1 MLGREAAPETG
12 FFVRIMSCEQNE
24 MRVRDQGQGF
34 IELALVLPLLLVVVF
49 GVFDLGRVYFSTIML
64 TSAAREGARYLSVN
78 PDDVEGGFAG
88 TREVAFDEARNSGI
102 ALELDEISTVCPTT
116 TDPLACDSGFPATVT
131 VSHDFELLLGWLLPS
146 PISIT
151 RSAQMIVP

>member
-1 MLGREAAPETG
+1 
-12 FFVRIMSCEQNE
+12 MSIRNNKKERLN
-24 MRVRDQGQGF
+24 QGQGF
-34 IELALVLPLLLVVVF
+34 LELALVLPFLLVVVF

-78 PDDVEGGFAG
+78 PDDLEGGFSG
-88 TREVAFDEARNSGI
+88 TKTVAYDEARNSGI
-102 ALELDEISTVCPTT
+102 ALEMDDISISCPTT
-116 TDPLACDSGFPATVT
+116 EDPLVCDSGFPATVSVT
-131 VSHDFELLLGWLLPS
+131 HDFELVLGWMLPS